1 MNWALSIAPIFFG
14 RIVPFLPTNKAE
26 LQALGLTQLDIILIS
41 GDAYIDHPSF
51 GVPLLGRLLES
62 AGYTVGIIAQPDW
75 RKDDDFLALGR
86 PRLFFGIS
94 SGNMDSMVNHYTAQ
108 RKIRNDDAYSPG
120 GQSGKRPDR
129 AVIIYTNVIRRLFKG
144 IPVIIGGIE
153 ASLRRIAHYDFWQD
167 KIRNSILSDSK
178 ADLLI
183 YGMAET
189 PLLQVAQACKTGIDI
204 KDMTDIPSTVC
215 FVSQPDGITLPDAD
229 LCSDKLTFHKM
240 NRLFYEQAQTEPLY
254 QLNGGRYIK
263 HNPPAA
269 PLSTKELDRI
279 YRLPFMRAPHPGYG
293 GREIPAWQQ
302 IRQSITSH
310 RGCYGGCNFCAI
322 AIHQGRKIQ
331 SRSQESIIS
340 EARKLPGVISDLGG
354 PSANM
359 YDSKCKLGFPDT
371 CKRRSCLFPSICPNL
386 YFDHDVQI
394 NLLDAVAAL
403 PKIKHVFV
411 ASGIRHDMAL
421 SNRRY
426 ISAMAK
432 KYTGGRLKLAPEHS
446 SDAVLRLMGKPSIE
460 RFEAFA
466 KEYFAEV
473 NKAGI
478 KRQIIP
484 YLIIGHPG
492 TTAQDALHLKNWLD
506 RNHMKVEQ
514 VQEFTPT
521 PMTISTCMYYTGLDF
536 DLGTAIHVPSPAE
549 IRKQKELILG
559 KSQKP
564 KRSRTRDYRK

>member
-1 MNWALSIAPIFFG
+1 MA
-14 RIVPFLPTNKAE
+14 FLPTTKAE
-26 LQALGLTQLDIILIS
+26 LQALGLSQLDIILIS

-51 GVPLLGRLLES
+51 GTAILGRLLES
-62 AGYTVGIIAQPDW
+62 AGYSVGIIAQPDW
-75 RKDDDFLALGR
+75 RQDKDFLALGV

-108 RKIRNDDAYSPG
+108 RKIRNDDAYSPDG
-120 GQSGKRPDR
+120 KSGKRPDR
-129 AVIIYTNVIRRLFKG
+129 AVMVYTNIVRRLFKG
-144 IPVIIGGIE
+144 APVIIGGIE

-167 KIRNSILSDSK
+167 KVRNSILPDSK

-183 YGMAET
+183 YGMAEK
-189 PLLQVAQACKTGIDI
+189 PILEVAEALKDGRDI
-204 KDMTDIPSTVC
+204 SELTDIPSTVC
-215 FVSQPDGITLPDAD
+215 FVSKPDGVLLPDAD
-229 LCSDKLTFHKM
+229 LCKDKLTFHKM
-240 NRLFYEQAQTEPLY
+240 NRLFFEKVQTTALY

-263 HNPPAA
+263 HNPPAE
-269 PLSTKELDRI
+269 PLTTCEMDAI
-279 YRLPFMRAPHPGYG
+279 YQLPYMRAPHPRYAGH
-293 GREIPAWQQ
+293 EIPAWEQ

-322 AIHQGRKIQ
+322 SIHQGRKIQ
-331 SRSQESIIS
+331 SRSTESILA
-340 EARKLPGVISDLGG
+340 EAKKLPGVISDLGG

-359 YDSKCKLGFPDT
+359 YGSKCKYDYPDT
-371 CKRRSCLFPSICPNL
+371 CKRRSCLFPDICPNL
-386 YFDHDVQI
+386 SFDHEVQI
-394 NLLDAVAAL
+394 RLLDAVAAL

-421 SNRRY
+421 GNRRY
-426 ISAMAK
+426 ISAIAQ

-446 SDAVLRLMGKPSIE
+446 SDTVLKLMGKPSIA
-460 RFEAFA
+460 RFEDFS
-466 KEYFAEV
+466 KQYFAEV

-484 YLIIGHPG
+484 YIIIGHPG
-492 TTAQDALHLKNWLD
+492 TTAADAMNLKNWLQS
-506 RNHMKVEQ
+506 NHIKVEQ

-536 DLGTAIHVPSPAE
+536 DEGTPIPVPSPGE

-559 KSQKP
+559 RPQRP
-564 KRSRTRDYRK
+564 QPGRSRDFRKKSH